1 MPGESLLNVFF
12 FWFLFIL
19 KEECEVHLRFPSLYA
34 HLLSEKKKKKKRLS
48 FSTLSNPP
56 SHESPVNLDTSAR
69 PISHFPFPFPLHP
82 PLILNWPSACALS
95 IAYLKLHIFFLFSS
109 PRPADGSIAFR
120 QIPQSRVPNIIR
132 SWKRAPVA
140 ARPRAEFGRNVSE
153 DNLPLPMAGRKLLW
167 VLSVVWKAGVLM
179 RPGSLPFLSKPIHVW
194 MRHISGRQSWLY

>member
-1 MPGESLLNVFF
+1 MVSFHFEKRMRGPSPFSLSICTSAVGEE
-12 FWFLFIL
+12 
-19 KEECEVHLRFPSLYA
+19 KE
-34 HLLSEKKKKKKRLS
+34 KKRLS

>member
-1 MPGESLLNVFF
+1 MH
-12 FWFLFIL
+12 ICCRRR
-19 KEECEVHLRFPSLYA
+19 KR
-34 HLLSEKKKKKKRLS
+34 KKRLS

-120 QIPQSRVPNIIR
+120 QIPQSFGFPISSAAENGHLLRRDPVP
-132 SWKRAPVA
+132 SSVA
-140 ARPRAEFGRNVSE
+140 TSPKTICLSPWLDANCCESF
-153 DNLPLPMAGRKLLW
+153 LL
-167 VLSVVWKAGVLM
+167 
-179 RPGSLPFLSKPIHVW
+179 FE
-194 MRHISGRQSWLY
+194 RQVC